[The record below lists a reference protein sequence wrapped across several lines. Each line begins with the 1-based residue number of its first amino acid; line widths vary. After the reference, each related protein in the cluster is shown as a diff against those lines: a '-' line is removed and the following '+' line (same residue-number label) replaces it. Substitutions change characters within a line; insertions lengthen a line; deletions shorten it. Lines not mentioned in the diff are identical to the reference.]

1 MRFTGEF
8 ADVSLDYATNRLKI
22 AFYAS
27 ERYVLDSLNE
37 IKNLDKLTIEA
48 KKYREKRSLNANAY
62 AWELITQIA
71 NELRCSKEEVYMK
84 MLEDYGQSMLIPV
97 PKGEKPDG
105 YFKYYIYQASS
116 ILNGK
121 EADWYKVLKGSSEFD
136 TREMSILID
145 GIVSEAKD
153 LGIET
158 MTPDDLTRL
167 KEGWE

>member
-1 MRFTGEF
+1 MQFTGKFSEIT
-8 ADVSLDYATNRLKI
+8 LDYITDKPKI
-22 AFYAS
+22 TFYINEKQAL
-27 ERYVLDSLNE
+27 EQLYE
-37 IKNLDKLTIEA
+37 IKDLDKLSIEA
-48 KKYREKRSLNANAY
+48 KKYRAKRSLNANAY

-84 MLEDYGQSMLIPV
+84 MLEDYGQSMMIPV

-105 YFKYYIYQASS
+105 YFKYYIYETSS
-116 ILNGK
+116 LLNGK

-145 GIVSEAKD
+145 GIVSEAKE

-158 MTPDDLTRL
+158 MTPDDLMRL